1 MYRCSSL
8 SISFRWIPNFYS
20 GEKTECEI
28 KHPRRVS
35 CRRSFNSLLELFLG
49 GEPQAL
55 EEEGEER
62 SWRKCPVGAVTLAET
77 TGATSGDHRRS
88 ESTGGR
94 RGGGLQRK
102 LPGAEA
108 GEGFPPER
116 AVRPLGLEGMQR
128 GEAGKGSLLL
138 LLHRAAL
145 GPTPTFSRVYVARSM
160 ISGKCSSYSRMTSFS
175 MSAAGE
181 GWAKPQG

>member
-1 MYRCSSL
+1 M
-8 SISFRWIPNFYS
+8 
-20 GEKTECEI
+20 
-28 KHPRRVS
+28 
-35 CRRSFNSLLELFLG
+35 
-49 GEPQAL
+49 
-55 EEEGEER
+55 
-62 SWRKCPVGAVTLAET
+62 GAVTLAET
-77 TGATSGDHRRS
+77 PGATSGDHRRS